1 MQAQGEAK
9 AMGPD
14 FGPRFCLFAF
24 FPLSCRLQ
32 LRLSL
37 IGWDLGEVARW

>member
-14 FGPRFCLFAF
+14 FGPRFCLF
-24 FPLSCRLQ
+24 PLFCRLQ

-37 IGWDLGEVARW
+37 IGWDLGEVGRW